1 MKNYYICESELL
13 ELLTA
18 YHRLAAL
25 EDGGVD
31 NWGWYGHSIADYLEA
46 RGKENFEEIAKD
58 DLEAYEVVE

>member
-18 YHRLAAL
+18 YHRLVAL
-25 EDGGVD
+25 EGGGVD
-31 NWGWYGHSIADYLEA
+31 NWEWYGHSIADYLEA
-46 RGKENFEEIAKD
+46 CGKESFEEIAKD